1 MDQTM
6 QWITLD
12 TLVCA
17 KVHKVFGRVVPSLST
32 GSSDRSHQINIPVKN
47 LCESGNLCTRN
58 YFGGFIDDG
67 LEFIQTDA
75 DLFSQAAGAGSNST
89 YTAEIALTVGF

>member
-1 MDQTM
+1 MEFANAMLIIKPYFDN
-6 QWITLD
+6 D
-12 TLVCA
+12 VD
-17 KVHKVFGRVVPSLST
+17 LS
-32 GSSDRSHQINIPVKN
+32 
-47 LCESGNLCTRN
+47 
-58 YFGGFIDDG
+58 